1 MNAEPLPK
9 RPPRTEYLQRYYT
22 VTRDYQL
29 AKAKVRYQN
38 DPEFK
43 QRCKER
49 DRKRRQYRAS
59 WCGLLDIDT
68 KLFEC

>member
-1 MNAEPLPK
+1 MDSLPK

-22 VTRDYQL
+22 V
-29 AKAKVRYQN
+29 
-38 DPEFK
+38 
-43 QRCKER
+43 
-49 DRKRRQYRAS
+49 QYRAS